1 MEFASKFLSETDKER
16 ISLAVQLHTPI
27 EIYSYTLPRE
37 KEVYIQEVLKYFL
50 QKCHQEHMFDNLS
63 FCLGELLTNSKKA
76 NTKRVYFLE
85 QKLDIN
91 DEMQYQQGM
100 ISFKNDMLSNLAHY
114 LELQKQEG
122 LYIKLILQLSDDGI
136 KIEIRNNSLLTKSEK
151 KRILEKLRVA
161 EKYEEP
167 QQVVSLMVDQTEG
180 AGLGIIIIILMLRKI
195 GLSRD
200 NYKVFCN
207 ESETVTQMLLP
218 LNKEINEQMDSLYE
232 AFIEGL
238 KTIPVFE
245 GVLENFAK
253 SAQTATDDELVNII
267 TKDISLAS
275 VLLKAAAAKGFSC
288 STITNAFSVLGREE
302 VVKLLSFEN
311 PAFRV
316 IKKEEDVRN
325 FWQHENDVALYA
337 YNLAK
342 NNPEHEVNLEEVY
355 ICALFHDI
363 ECLLLEVATDE
374 QKDPVKKV
382 ADSYDNSG
390 VLFELFL
397 KDFGHSRGC
406 YKLAQNW
413 GLPETVAQVVRYHN
427 NPSAAPAEIKNIVF
441 AVYLADI
448 LQYYEQGKAEYYQI
462 NKDALDFF
470 GIHSKGQ
477 LDFMLKELH
486 PLLH

>member
-1 MEFASKFLSETDKER
+1 
-16 ISLAVQLHTPI
+16 
-27 EIYSYTLPRE
+27 
-37 KEVYIQEVLKYFL
+37 
-50 QKCHQEHMFDNLS
+50 
-63 FCLGELLTNSKKA
+63 
-76 NTKRVYFLE
+76 
-85 QKLDIN
+85 
-91 DEMQYQQGM
+91 
-100 ISFKNDMLSNLAHY
+100 
-114 LELQKQEG
+114 
-122 LYIKLILQLSDDGI
+122 
-136 KIEIRNNSLLTKSEK
+136 
-151 KRILEKLRVA
+151 
-161 EKYEEP
+161 
-167 QQVVSLMVDQTEG
+167 MVDQTEG

-288 STITNAFSVLGREE
+288 STITNALSVLGREE
-302 VVKLLSFEN
+302 VVKLLSLEN

-382 ADSYDNSG
+382 AASYDNSG

>member
-1 MEFASKFLSETDKER
+1 MEFASKFLSETDRER

-27 EIYSYTLPRE
+27 EIFSYTLPRE
-37 KEVYIQEVLKYFL
+37 KETYIQEVLKYFL
-50 QKCHQEHMFDNLS
+50 IECHQEHMFDNLS

-100 ISFKNDMLSNLAHY
+100 ISFKEDMLSNLAHY
-114 LELQKQEG
+114 LELQKQAG
-122 LYIKLILQLSDDGI
+122 LYIKLILQLTDDGI
-136 KIEIRNNSLLTKSEK
+136 RIEIRNNSILTKSEK

-195 GLSRD
+195 GLSRN
-200 NYKVFCN
+200 NYKVFCT
-207 ESETVTQMLLP
+207 EDETVTQMLLP
-218 LNKEINEQMDSLYE
+218 LNKQINEQMDSLYE
-232 AFIEGL
+232 AFIQVL
-238 KTIPVFE
+238 NTIPVFE
-245 GVLENFAK
+245 GTLKSLAETAAK
-253 SAQTATDDELVNII
+253 ASDEELINIV
-267 TKDISLAS
+267 TKDVSLAS
-275 VLLKAAAAKGFSC
+275 ALLKAAAAKGYSC
-288 STITNAFSVLGREE
+288 SKISSAFEVFGRDEVL
-302 VVKLLSFEN
+302 KILSEEN
-311 PAFRV
+311 PVFRE
-316 IKKEEDVRN
+316 IKKEQDIRN
-325 FWQHENDVALYA
+325 FWQHEYDVAYYA
-337 YNLAK
+337 YNIAK
-342 NNPEHEVNLEEVY
+342 NTPEFEFDLEEVFV
-355 ICALFHDI
+355 CALLHDI

-374 QKDPVKKV
+374 QKQAVKKL
-382 ADSYDNSG
+382 ADNHDKSG
-390 VLFELFL
+390 LLYELFL

-406 YKLAQNW
+406 YKLAQTW

-427 NPSAAPAEIKNIVF
+427 NPSYAPEEIKHIVY

-470 GIHSKGQ
+470 GVHSKGQ
-477 LDFMLKELH
+477 LDFMIKQLKN
-486 PLLH
+486 

>member
-27 EIYSYTLPRE
+27 EIFSYTLPRE
-37 KEVYIQEVLKYFL
+37 KETYIQEVLQFFL
-50 QKCHQEHMFDNLS
+50 KECHQEHMFDNLS

-100 ISFKNDMLSNLAHY
+100 ISFKSDMLSNLAHY
-114 LELQKQEG
+114 LEMQKQEG
-122 LYIKLILQLSDDGI
+122 LYIKLILQLSDDGLR
-136 KIEIRNNSLLTKSEK
+136 IEIRNNSLLTKSEK
-151 KRILEKLRVA
+151 KRILEKLRIA

-167 QQVVSLMVDQTEG
+167 QQAVSLIVDQTEG

-200 NYKVFCN
+200 NYKVFCTEN
-207 ESETVTQMLLP
+207 ETVTQMLLP
-218 LNKEINEQMDSLYE
+218 LNKEINEQMDALYE
-232 AFIEGL
+232 TFIESL

-245 GVLENFAK
+245 GSLDNFAK
-253 SAQTATDDELVNII
+253 AAQNATDEELINLI
-267 TKDISLAS
+267 TKDISFSA
-275 VLLKAAAAKGFSC
+275 VLLKSAAAKGFSC
-288 STITNAFSVLGREE
+288 SKISKAFSILGRDE
-302 VVKLLSFEN
+302 VLKLLSNQNET
-311 PAFRV
+311 FRE
-316 IKKEEDVRN
+316 IKKELDVRN
-325 FWQHENDVALYA
+325 FWQHENDVAFFA

-342 NNPEHEVNLEEVY
+342 NTPEFNFDLEEVFV
-355 ICALFHDI
+355 CALFHDV

-374 QKDPVKKV
+374 QKEAVKKL
-382 ADSYDNSG
+382 ADSYDDTG
-390 VLFELFL
+390 VLYDLFL

-406 YKLAQNW
+406 YKLAQTW
-413 GLPETVAQVVRYHN
+413 GFPETFAQVVRYHN
-427 NPSAAPAEIKNIVF
+427 NPSSAPKEIKNLVY

-477 LDFMLKELH
+477 LDFMIKQLKN
-486 PLLH
+486 

>member
-1 MEFASKFLSETDKER
+1 MDFRSKFLTETDKER

-37 KEVYIQEVLKYFL
+37 KETYIQEVLNYFL
-50 QKCHQEHMFDNLS
+50 IQCHQEHMVDNLG

-76 NTKRVYFLE
+76 NTKRVYFQE

-100 ISFKNDMLSNLAHY
+100 VSFKEDMLSNLAHY
-114 LELQKQEG
+114 LELQKQAG
-122 LYIKLILQLSDDGI
+122 LYIKLILQLTDDGI
-136 KIEIRNNSLLTKSEK
+136 RIEIRNNSILTKSEK

-195 GLSRD
+195 GLSRN
-200 NYKVFCN
+200 NYKVFCT
-207 ESETVTQMLLP
+207 EDETVTQMLLP

-232 AFIEGL
+232 AFIEAL
-238 KTIPVFE
+238 NTIPVFE
-245 GVLENFAK
+245 GTLKEFADA
-253 SAQTATDDELVNII
+253 AQKATDDELINII
-267 TKDISLAS
+267 TKDISLAA
-275 VLLKAAAAKGFSC
+275 VLLKAAAAKGYSC
-288 STITNAFSVLGREE
+288 SRISNAFEVLGRDE
-302 VVKLLSFEN
+302 VVKLISVEN
-311 PAFRV
+311 PVFRE
-316 IKKEEDVRN
+316 IKKEQDVRN
-325 FWQHENDVALYA
+325 FWQHEYDVAYYA
-337 YNLAK
+337 YNIAK
-342 NNPEHEVNLEEVY
+342 NTPEFEFNLEEVFV
-355 ICALFHDI
+355 CALFHDI

-374 QKDPVKKV
+374 QKLAVKKL
-382 ADSYDNSG
+382 ADNLDETGLLY
-390 VLFELFL
+390 ELFL

-406 YKLAQNW
+406 YKLAQTW

-427 NPSAAPAEIKNIVF
+427 NPSFAPEEIKHIVY

-462 NKDALDFF
+462 NKEALDFF

-477 LDFMLKELH
+477 LDFMIKQLKN
-486 PLLH
+486 

>member
-1 MEFASKFLSETDKER
+1 MEFASKFLSATDKER

-27 EIYSYTLPRE
+27 EIFSYTLPRE
-37 KEVYIQEVLKYFL
+37 KEAYIQEVLQYFL
-50 QKCHQEHMFDNLS
+50 KECHQEHMFDNLS

-100 ISFKNDMLSNLAHY
+100 ISFKNDMLANLAHY

-122 LYIKLILQLSDDGI
+122 LYIRLILHLTDDGI
-136 KIEIRNNSLLTKSEK
+136 RIEIRNNSLLTKSEK

-218 LNKEINEQMDSLYE
+218 LNAEISKQMDSLYD
-232 AFIEGL
+232 AFIETL
-238 KTIPVFE
+238 NTIPVFE
-245 GVLENFAK
+245 GVLDSFAK
-253 SAQTATDDELVNII
+253 AAQTATDDELINII
-267 TKDISLAS
+267 MKDISLAS
-275 VLLKAAAAKGFSC
+275 VLLKAAAAKGFS
-288 STITNAFSVLGREE
+288 SSRLSNAFSILGREE
-302 VVKLLSFEN
+302 VLKLLSSEN
-311 PAFRV
+311 PSFRE
-316 IKKEEDVRN
+316 IKREEDIRN

-337 YNLAK
+337 YNIAK
-342 NNPEHEVNLEEVY
+342 NKPKSEVNLEEVY

-374 QKDPVKKV
+374 QKEAVRKI

-427 NPSAAPAEIKNIVF
+427 NPSAAPKNLENLVYP
-441 AVYLADI
+441 VYLADI

-462 NKDALDFF
+462 NEKALDFF